1 MTTTVT
7 AEIAAR
13 AARVRLVLLD
23 VDGTLTDGGLYYFD
37 QGGLAL
43 RFHVRDGLGMALG
56 RRAGLLV
63 GLVSGRDV
71 MQVRH
76 RAAELNLDEVVLGVT
91 DKRAVVL
98 EIMERRGLAP
108 EEVAFVGDDLVDIP
122 AMAAVGFP
130 AAVADAMDDV
140 REAAVW
146 VTPHGGG
153 QGAVRDVID
162 LVLKARAAARP

>member
-1 MTTTVT
+1 MATTVS

-37 QGGLAL
+37 QGGFAL

-71 MQVRH
+71 MQVRQ
-76 RAAELNLDEVVLGVT
+76 RAAELNLDEVILGVS
-91 DKRAVVL
+91 DKKSVVL
-98 EIMERRGLAP
+98 EIMQRRGLAP
-108 EEVAFVGDDLVDIP
+108 EEIAFVGDDLVDIP

-130 AAVADAMDDV
+130 VAVADAMESV
-140 REAAVW
+140 REAALW

-162 LVLKARAAARP
+162 LILRSRAAVTN